1 MFSVAFIVF
10 VFEQCLE
17 HRLSASM
24 FDRGDKRVL
33 QCGKPPPL
41 GVGCYL
47 FDAPGE
53 VVKSW
58 DFVPTLL
65 GSRIAFSPCGP
76 QPCQN
81 IEATAP

>member
-1 MFSVAFIVF
+1 M
-10 VFEQCLE
+10 
-17 HRLSASM
+17 
-24 FDRGDKRVL
+24 L
-33 QCGKPPPL
+33 QCGANSPPL

-47 FDAPGE
+47 FDAPGGA

-76 QPCQN
+76 QPCQKHRGHGS
-81 IEATAP
+81 IEDSAHRPECKFCA